1 MSTPHQLWQGRVDT
15 HIGRLRDATWV
26 HGREWHDLAGVAP
39 HIYEEMRQ
47 LFDVFADSPPGV
59 SFGPPVGERERNR

>member
-26 HGREWHDLAGVAP
+26 HGREWHELAGVAP
-39 HIYEEMRQ
+39 HIYEEMRR
-47 LFDVFADSPPGV
+47 LFDVYADASSGA
-59 SFGPPVGERERNR
+59 SFGPPVDNGSSTR